1 MKRIFFLLARIS
13 VFILLFILA
22 LQNTQRTTLVLFF
35 DYVWE
40 APLILIIS
48 AFFGLGL
55 LFGGLLLVPYLWRQ
69 RKTLRAYIK
78 HKAKESILDKE
89 SSK

>member
-1 MKRIFFLLARIS
+1 MKKIFFLFARIS
-13 VFILLFILA
+13 AFILLFILA
-22 LQNTQRTTLVLFF
+22 LQNTQKIALVLFF

-48 AFFGLGL
+48 VFFGLGL

-69 RKTLRAYIK
+69 RKILRTYTK
-78 HKAKESILDKE
+78 HHPNEYILDKE
-89 SSK
+89 SSR